1 MFWRNIK
8 ISIFFR
14 FLDEAYPEY
23 FKNNFSSYNFNE
35 NMQDPFGSKK
45 PTVMNTPPKSDPFAS
60 MPQPTGK
67 ANFHDELA
75 DQSRAQVEQPEA
87 GA

>member
-1 MFWRNIK
+1 MPNNNP
-8 ISIFFR
+8 S
-14 FLDEAYPEY
+14 DEPAMGYQQP
-23 FKNNFSSYNFNE
+23 SSYNFNE